1 MKAKIN
7 KNKKIILFTISLLV
21 FFLILIDVFRTDV
34 TRYDN
39 WAYSIF
45 VENLRNDSMTTI
57 MKIIT
62 EFGNVFIMLF
72 IIILLFF
79 KDKKQSLYASVNMC
93 LIFIIN
99 SIVKV
104 IVQRPRPSGYNLINE
119 SNFSFPSGHSMVST
133 AFYGFLIYFIYKN
146 VKNKK
151 TKYTLISLLFI
162 LIMLICISRI
172 YLGVHY
178 LSDTLAGFFLS
189 ISYLMVFI
197 SVIPILEKN
206 IKTKS
211 NKE

>member
-1 MKAKIN
+1 MKEKIN
-7 KNKKIILFTISLLV
+7 KNKKIIIFTISLLI
-21 FFLILIDVFRTDV
+21 FFLILIDVFRFEV
-34 TRYDN
+34 TKYDN

-45 VENLRNDSMTTI
+45 VENLRNDNMTTI

-62 EFGNVFIMLF
+62 EFGNVFIMLL
-72 IIILLFF
+72 IIMILFL
-79 KDKKQSLYASVNMC
+79 KDKKQSLYASINMC

-99 SIVKV
+99 SFVKV

-133 AFYGFLIYFIYKN
+133 AFYGFLIYLIYKN

-151 TKYTLISLLFI
+151 IKYTLISLLFI

-189 ISYLMVFI
+189 ISYLMIFI
-197 SVIPILEKN
+197 TIIPKLPR
-206 IKTKS
+206 
-211 NKE
+211 NK

>member
-1 MKAKIN
+1 MKEKIN
-7 KNKKIILFTISLLV
+7 KNKKIIIFTISLLV
-21 FFLILIDVFRTDV
+21 FFLILIDVFRFEV

-45 VENLRNDSMTTI
+45 VENLRNDNMTTI

-62 EFGNVFIMLF
+62 EFGNIFVMLL
-72 IIILLFF
+72 IILILFF
-79 KDKKQSLYASVNMC
+79 KDKKQSLYASINMC

-99 SIVKV
+99 SIVKA

-133 AFYGFLIYFIYKN
+133 AFYGFLIYIAYKN
-146 VKNKK
+146 IKNRKL
-151 TKYTLISLLFI
+151 KYTAITILFI
-162 LIMLICISRI
+162 LIILICISRV

-189 ISYLMVFI
+189 ISYLMIFI
-197 SVIPILEKN
+197 SVIPKLSK
-206 IKTKS
+206 KVKR
-211 NKE
+211 